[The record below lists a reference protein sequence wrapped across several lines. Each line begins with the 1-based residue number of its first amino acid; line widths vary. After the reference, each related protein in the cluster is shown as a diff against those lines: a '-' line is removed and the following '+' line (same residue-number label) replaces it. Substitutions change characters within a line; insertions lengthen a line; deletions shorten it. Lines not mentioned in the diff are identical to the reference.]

1 MKKFLMLTII
11 VPAVLFATITLI
23 ALIKSDFK
31 ISVTGNYIVFILKS
45 IKLFSL
51 QLLDIFENIIA
62 AITLICCLFFR
73 KKVTKLPPKLP
84 PYLQRFKEWNEQQEE
99 KYNLP
104 EEDRVKW

>member
-23 ALIKSDFK
+23 ALIKSDFE
-31 ISVTGNYIVFILKS
+31 ISVTGYYIVFILKS

-62 AITLICCLFFR
+62 VIGLICGLFFR
-73 KKVTKLPPKLP
+73 KFFMRLPPF
-84 PYLQRFKEWNEQQEE
+84 LQRFKEWNHKQEE
-99 KYNLP
+99 KYNVP
-104 EEDRVKW
+104 IEYRWKW

>member
-11 VPAVLFATITLI
+11 VPTVSFATITLI
-23 ALIKSDFK
+23 ALIMSDFK
-31 ISVTGNYIVFILKS
+31 ISVTGYYIVS
-45 IKLFSL
+45 ISL

-62 AITLICCLFFR
+62 VIALICGLFFR
-73 KKVTKLPPKLP
+73 KHFMKLP

>member
-1 MKKFLMLTII
+1 MKKFLMWTII
-11 VPAVLFATITLI
+11 VPTVLFATITLI
-23 ALIKSDFK
+23 ALIMSDFE

-62 AITLICCLFFR
+62 VIGLICGLFFR
-73 KKVTKLPPKLP
+73 KFFMNMKLP
-84 PYLQRFKEWNEQQEE
+84 PYLQRFKEWNHRQEE

>member
-1 MKKFLMLTII
+1 MKKFLMWTII
-11 VPAVLFATITLI
+11 VPTVLFATITLI
-23 ALIKSDFK
+23 ALIKSDFE
-31 ISVTGNYIVFILKS
+31 ISVTGYYIVFILKS

-62 AITLICCLFFR
+62 VIALICGLFFR
-73 KKVTKLPPKLP
+73 KKVTKLP

>member
-11 VPAVLFATITLI
+11 VPTVSFAAITLT
-23 ALIKSDFK
+23 ALIMSDFK
-31 ISVTGNYIVFILKS
+31 ISVTGYYIVFILKS

-62 AITLICCLFFR
+62 VIGLICGLFFR
-73 KKVTKLPPKLP
+73 KFFMNMKLP
-84 PYLQRFKEWNEQQEE
+84 PYLQRFKEWNHRQEE

>member
-31 ISVTGNYIVFILKS
+31 ISVTGYYIVFILKS

-62 AITLICCLFFR
+62 VIGLICGLFFR
-73 KKVTKLPPKLP
+73 KYFMNLP
-84 PYLQRFKEWNEQQEE
+84 PYLQRFKDWNDKQEE
-99 KYNLP
+99 KYNIP
-104 EEDRVKW
+104 EEYRWKW

>member
-31 ISVTGNYIVFILKS
+31 ISATGYYIVFILKS

-62 AITLICCLFFR
+62 VITLICGLFFR
-73 KKVTKLPPKLP
+73 KHFMRLP
-84 PYLQRFKEWNEQQEE
+84 PYLQRFKEWNHQQEE
-99 KYNLP
+99 KYNVP
-104 EEDRVKW
+104 IEYRWKW

>member
-1 MKKFLMLTII
+1 MKKFLMWTII
-11 VPAVLFATITLI
+11 VPTVLFATITLI
-23 ALIKSDFK
+23 ALIKSDFE
-31 ISVTGNYIVFILKS
+31 ISVTGDYIVS
-45 IKLFSL
+45 ISL

-62 AITLICCLFFR
+62 VIALICGLFFR
-73 KKVTKLPPKLP
+73 KKVTKLP

>member
-31 ISVTGNYIVFILKS
+31 ISATGYYIVFILKS

-62 AITLICCLFFR
+62 VIGLICGLFFR
-73 KKVTKLPPKLP
+73 KYFMRLPPF
-84 PYLQRFKEWNEQQEE
+84 LQRFKEWNHKQEE
-99 KYNLP
+99 KYNVP
-104 EEDRVKW
+104 IEYRWKW

>member
-31 ISVTGNYIVFILKS
+31 ISVTGYYIVLILKS

-62 AITLICCLFFR
+62 AIGLICGLFFR
-73 KKVTKLPPKLP
+73 KFFMRLPPF
-84 PYLQRFKEWNEQQEE
+84 LQRFKEWNHKQEE
-99 KYNLP
+99 KYNVP
-104 EEDRVKW
+104 IEYRWKW

>member
-11 VPAVLFATITLI
+11 VPTVLFATITLI

-31 ISVTGNYIVFILKS
+31 ISATGYYIVYILKS

-62 AITLICCLFFR
+62 VIGLICGLFFR
-73 KKVTKLPPKLP
+73 KYFMNLP
-84 PYLQRFKEWNEQQEE
+84 PYLRRFKEWNEQQEE

-104 EEDRVKW
+104 IEDRVKW

>member
-31 ISVTGNYIVFILKS
+31 ISVTGYYIVFILKS

-62 AITLICCLFFR
+62 VIGLICGLFFR
-73 KKVTKLPPKLP
+73 KYFMKFP
-84 PYLQRFKEWNEQQEE
+84 PYLQRFKEWNDKQEE
-99 KYNLP
+99 RYNVP
-104 EEDRVKW
+104 IEYRWKW

>member
-1 MKKFLMLTII
+1 MKKFLMWTII

-31 ISVTGNYIVFILKS
+31 ISVTGYYIVFILKS

-62 AITLICCLFFR
+62 VIGLICGLFFR
-73 KKVTKLPPKLP
+73 KFFMRLPPF
-84 PYLQRFKEWNEQQEE
+84 LQRFKEWNHQQEE
-99 KYNLP
+99 KYNIP
-104 EEDRVKW
+104 EEYRWKW

>member
-11 VPAVLFATITLI
+11 VPTVSFAAITLI
-23 ALIKSDFK
+23 ALIMSDFK
-31 ISVTGNYIVFILKS
+31 ISVTGYYIVFILKS

-62 AITLICCLFFR
+62 VIGLICGLFFR
-73 KKVTKLPPKLP
+73 KYFMHLP
-84 PYLQRFKEWNEQQEE
+84 PYLRRFKEWNEQQEE

-104 EEDRVKW
+104 IEDRVKW